1 MRGSPLIRALLVLIV
16 LAALLV
22 PLRRMTSKQR
32 PLPAPL
38 QNSSQPTVPNKRFH
52 LELTCT
58 TSPFKYQI
66 TYSGQTI
73 WKGYETAATAQIDL
87 NLDFPPEGVD
97 LVMDVAWDEKKP
109 TAVKLVVSPPDD
121 EETSQTAWGTTN
133 VSEVITVRP
142 SK

>member
-16 LAALLV
+16 LAALIV
-22 PLRRMTSKQR
+22 PLRRLTSQQR
-32 PLPAPL
+32 PLPA
-38 QNSSQPTVPNKRFH
+38 QPQKSHTVSNKRFH

-66 TYSGQTI
+66 TNNGQTV
-73 WKGYETAATAQIDL
+73 WNGYETATTAQTDL

-109 TAVKLVVSPPDD
+109 TAARLVVKPSDE
-121 EETSQTAWGTTN
+121 EETSQTAWGTTS
-133 VSEVITVRP
+133 VSEVVTVRP

>member
-22 PLRRMTSKQR
+22 PLRRLTSRQR
-32 PLPAPL
+32 PLPAQAPKS
-38 QNSSQPTVPNKRFH
+38 NTVSNKRFH

-66 TYSGQTI
+66 TNSGQTV
-73 WKGYETAATAQIDL
+73 WNGYETSATTQTDL

-109 TAVKLVVSPPDD
+109 TAVRIVVKPSDD
-121 EETSQTAWGTTN
+121 EETSQTAWGTTS
-133 VSEVITVRP
+133 VSEVVTIRP

>member
-1 MRGSPLIRALLVLIV
+1 MRGSPLIRALLVLVV

-22 PLRRMTSKQR
+22 PLQRLTSQQR
-32 PLPAPL
+32 PLPA
-38 QNSSQPTVPNKRFH
+38 QPPKSHTVSNKRFH

-66 TYSGQTI
+66 TNSGQTV
-73 WKGYETAATAQIDL
+73 WNGYETSAGAQTDL

-109 TAVKLVVSPPDD
+109 TAVRLVVKPSDD
-121 EETSQTAWGTTN
+121 QETSQTAWGTTS
-133 VSEVITVRP
+133 VSEVVTIRP

>member
-22 PLRRMTSKQR
+22 PLRRLTSRQR
-32 PLPAPL
+32 PLPAQAPK
-38 QNSSQPTVPNKRFH
+38 SHTVSNKRFH

-66 TYSGQTI
+66 TNSGQTV
-73 WKGYETAATAQIDL
+73 WNGYETSATTQTDL

-109 TAVKLVVSPPDD
+109 TAVRIVVKPSDD
-121 EETSQTAWGTTN
+121 EETSQTAWGTTS
-133 VSEVITVRP
+133 VSEVVTIRP